1 MIDRISIP
9 ISPGIVPSKP
19 VIKDGD
25 KKRRDQPPPQPQKRN
40 KSHPDYEDKNGD
52 GMPHIDEYI

>member
-9 ISPGIVPSKP
+9 TPTGIAPSKR

-25 KKRRDQPPPQPQKRN
+25 KKRRDQPPPQRKPP
-40 KSHPDYEDKNGD
+40 HPDRDDKNSD

>member
-9 ISPGIVPSKP
+9 TAPGIRPSKP

-25 KKRRDQPPPQPQKRN
+25 RRRREPPPQHKKPK
-40 KSHPDYEDKNGD
+40 PPPGEDNQND
-52 GMPHIDEYI
+52 GTPHIDEYA

>member
-9 ISPGIVPSKP
+9 TSPSIRPSKP

-25 KKRRDQPPPQPQKRN
+25 SRHREPPPKRKAPKPPSDEN
-40 KSHPDYEDKNGD
+40 RGD
-52 GMPHIDEYI
+52 NRPHIDEYV